1 MTLICYFNFKLVGDA
16 EEERPE
22 SLLEVGQSPD
32 IVQGMIEEA
41 MNEEGHRTSTEKSED
56 GGSPGGVGGRSGDKI
71 GSEVSV
77 PAESG
82 QTSGH
87 TSADEIDTT
96 TSSDI
101 EIISHMSTPSF
112 LGSSWRQPT
121 GDKQVV
127 TISSG
132 APTFCDLSP
141 RSKRT
146 TARLIFSFIS

>member
-1 MTLICYFNFKLVGDA
+1 MSLICLFIIKSVGEA
-16 EEERPE
+16 EEERSE
-22 SLLEVGQSPD
+22 NLLEVSQSPD
-32 IVQGMIEEA
+32 VIQGMIEEA
-41 MNEEGHRTSTEKSED
+41 MNEEGHKKSSEKSED
-56 GGSPGGVGGRSGDKI
+56 GGSPGGVGGQSGDKTS
-71 GSEVSV
+71 SEVSM

-112 LGSSWRQPT
+112 MGGSWRPPT
-121 GDKQVV
+121 GDKQAV
-127 TISSG
+127 TIPSG

-141 RSKRT
+141 RSKGT
-146 TARLIFSFIS
+146 TAR